1 MFTINK
7 IKSEETSMHKES
19 NINTKKQKNIISS
32 TDSTTPTLADTQNT
46 TCTNSNIS
54 SYIQY
59 LKSTGNIFL
68 SKSRISSI
76 TDLNIKNINI
86 LR

>member
-32 TDSTTPTLADTQNT
+32 TDSTTPTLEDTQNT
-46 TCTNSNIS
+46 TCTNSNIY

-59 LKSTGNIFL
+59 LKSTGNIFYQNL
-68 SKSRISSI
+68 E
-76 TDLNIKNINI
+76 
-86 LR
+86 